1 MMPLPMTV
9 ISGYLGAG
17 KTTLINRLLAEDH
30 GLRLL
35 VMVND
40 FGAINIDAALI
51 KSTGDDTIAL
61 TNGCVCCTMGADL
74 FMALGDVLDQSPR
87 PDHLIIEASGIAD
100 PAAIANAAIAE
111 PEMIYG
117 GIITLVDAKNAPD
130 LLADPLIVPQVTQQI
145 TAADM
150 VIITKSETEDPALIA
165 QLIALGARKP
175 TQLGTAPLADLL
187 FGLTPLPHGQTTA
200 PHPTYTS
207 WQHDS
212 DMVIDRRILG
222 DKLATRP
229 DGLYRLKG
237 FVQTNDG
244 GYEVH
249 VVGRYVQAKRAET
262 SRTTL
267 VALGPADRITRDDID
282 TWWTGAPPT

>member
-1 MMPLPMTV
+1 MSALPLTV

-30 GLRLL
+30 GLRLM

-40 FGAINIDAALI
+40 FGAINIDQALI
-51 KSTGDDTIAL
+51 ESRGDDTIAL

-74 FMALGDVLDQSPR
+74 FMALGDVLDREPR

-111 PEMIYG
+111 PDLSYA
-117 GIITLVDAKNAPD
+117 GIVSLVDAGNIDSLLTDD
-130 LLADPLIVPQVTQQI
+130 LIAPQVIQQI

-150 VIITKSETEDPALIA
+150 VLITKTDAPDSALVER
-165 QLIALGARKP
+165 LVSMGARAP
-175 TQLGTAPLADLL
+175 TLAGDAPLTELL
-187 FGLTPLPHGQTTA
+187 FDIVPLPRGRTIA
-200 PHPTYTS
+200 PHPAYAS

-212 DMVIDRRILG
+212 DMVLDRAAMG
-222 DKLATRP
+222 DKLNNRP
-229 DGLYRLKG
+229 EGLYRLKG
-237 FVQTNDG
+237 FVRTNDG

-249 VVGRYVQAKRAET
+249 VVGRYVQARRVQT
-262 SRTTL
+262 DRTQL
-267 VALGPADRITRDDID
+267 VALGPADRITRQQIED
-282 TWWTGAPPT
+282 WWQNNA